1 MSTSLSE
8 KARGKQRAA
17 EPELDSAST
26 SVPPSKDLTIR
37 FTEGIPD
44 LTVQVAEKD
53 TVKDV
58 KHSIRLARPDLKNRR
73 LRLIHAGQL
82 LPEST
87 PLYHRIFSSEQRKRS
102 PSPEG
107 DEIAESVTEQASI
120 PKTTWLHCSVGPQ
133 LEDGEADESKVQT
146 AQLKPLRGF
155 DRLAAAGFSPE
166 DIASIRLQFHTHSAV
181 DYLDQEFDDQEDF
194 DEHARL
200 LEEQWIDSLDGGSAA
215 SQSQLT
221 VSPLHNGIVIGF
233 FFPLIP
239 VFFFGSTKPAVFWE
253 DDSEHETANPP
264 VFPRKMQIAIAAGF
278 ALNVLFGLWT
288 SLLASV

>member
-1 MSTSLSE
+1 MSASLSE

-17 EPELDSAST
+17 EPELD

-44 LTVQVAEKD
+44 LTVQVAEQD
-53 TVKDV
+53 AVKDV
-58 KHSIRLARPDLKNRR
+58 KDSIRRARPDLKDRR

-87 PLYHRIFSSEQRKRS
+87 PIYPRISSFEQLKRR
-102 PSPEG
+102 PSSEG
-107 DEIAESVTEQASI
+107 DEGAESASEHV
-120 PKTTWLHCSVGPQ
+120 PPSQTTWLHCSVGPQ
-133 LEDGEADESKVQT
+133 LEEGEVDESKT

-181 DYLDQEFDDQEDF
+181 DYLDQDFDDQGDF

-200 LEEQWIDSLDGGSAA
+200 LEEQWIDSLGGGSTA
-215 SQSQLT
+215 SQSPMT
-221 VSPLHNGIVIGF
+221 VSSLHNGIVLGF
-233 FFPLIP
+233 FFPLMP
-239 VFFFGSTKPAVFWE
+239 VLFFWSSKPAVFWE
-253 DDSEHETANPP
+253 DDSEHETLNPP
-264 VFPRKMQIAIAAGF
+264 VFPRKMQIAICAGF